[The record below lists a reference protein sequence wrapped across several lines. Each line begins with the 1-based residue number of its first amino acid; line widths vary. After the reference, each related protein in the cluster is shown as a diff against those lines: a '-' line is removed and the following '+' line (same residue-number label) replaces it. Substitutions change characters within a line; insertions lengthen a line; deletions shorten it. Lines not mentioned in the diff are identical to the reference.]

1 MKEQEEE
8 SKHHHR
14 FNFRISCFLL
24 HVFGC
29 KQQKATPAKHLG
41 KQEIVGHRWGHS
53 QNQRENTEQ
62 LDLALGILRK
72 GVNRKNLLR
81 SCQNGLSALFHSIVR
96 CLSFKFVGRSDWP
109 NLSHRLPID
118 SPSRLHG
125 GQDWGVFKGRVEAVM
140 KNEDLELDKG
150 KTVNVHYAHRVATVS
165 SSDSARLEWVP
176 DSYCLSLQK
185 QLLSAL
191 YSLVNCGENIMPHSK
206 AVL

>member
-1 MKEQEEE
+1 MKPVYEVKEQEEE

-14 FNFRISCFLL
+14 FNFHISYFLL

-81 SCQNGLSALFHSIVR
+81 SCQNDLSALFHSIV
-96 CLSFKFVGRSDWP
+96 C
-109 NLSHRLPID
+109 
-118 SPSRLHG
+118 
-125 GQDWGVFKGRVEAVM
+125 
-140 KNEDLELDKG
+140 
-150 KTVNVHYAHRVATVS
+150 
-165 SSDSARLEWVP
+165 
-176 DSYCLSLQK
+176 
-185 QLLSAL
+185 
-191 YSLVNCGENIMPHSK
+191 
-206 AVL
+206 